1 MWRKKI
7 LRFKN
12 FNSDFSK
19 YIEKQFQT
27 IRQKFKKIVL
37 LKIQSI
43 KKMMKK
49 YTTSLY
55 CACKVR
61 QYIIRKNT
69 IQISQKYT
77 KHDNQK
83 YIIEKNSL
91 KY

>member
-1 MWRKKI
+1 
-7 LRFKN
+7 
-12 FNSDFSK
+12 
-19 YIEKQFQT
+19 
-27 IRQKFKKIVL
+27 
-37 LKIQSI
+37 
-43 KKMMKK
+43 MMKK